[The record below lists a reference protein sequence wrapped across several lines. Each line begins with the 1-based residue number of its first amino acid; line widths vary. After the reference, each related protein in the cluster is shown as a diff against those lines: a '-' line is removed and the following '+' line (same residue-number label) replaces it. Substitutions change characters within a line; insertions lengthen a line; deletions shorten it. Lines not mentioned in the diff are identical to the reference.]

1 MSKQDRVVL
10 MNEKGGKNKFIHI
23 FGKNPI
29 EEILMTK
36 PHLVARVYAKETVQ
50 EFELAE
56 LLPYLKKHKIAFVKV
71 PERKL
76 EQLAPGVSHQGF
88 VAEIREFPLQD
99 LNDVLDKTDMEANP
113 AFLVLDE
120 IQDPHNYGAII
131 RGAAASGINGI
142 IVGKSNQAGVTGT
155 VFKTSAGSLTR
166 VPIIQV
172 SNIATT
178 LERMKEKG
186 FWIAGLAMEGSVS
199 YWKQDLR
206 GPMVF
211 VVGNE
216 GRGLRDLTKKRCDYL
231 LSIPMEEGVESL
243 NASVSAALLLY
254 EWKRQKGA

>member
-1 MSKQDRVVL
+1 MKPKVPA
-10 MNEKGGKNKFIHI
+10 NKFIYI

-29 EEILMTK
+29 EEILMKK
-36 PHLVARVYAKETVQ
+36 PTLVMRVYAKEGIP
-50 EFELAE
+50 EFELSV
-56 LLPYLKKHKIAFVKV
+56 LLPYLKKYKIPFVKV

-88 VAEIREFPLQD
+88 VAEIKEYPMAD
-99 LNDVLDKTDMEANP
+99 MYDVLEKIDMDANP

-131 RGAAASGINGI
+131 RSAAAAGVDGI
-142 IVGKSNQAGVTGT
+142 IVAKNNQASITGT
-155 VFKTSAGSLTR
+155 VFKTSAGSLAAI
-166 VPIIQV
+166 PIIEV

-178 LERMKEKG
+178 LLQLKEKG
-186 FWIAGLAMEGSVS
+186 FWVAGLAMEGSTS
-199 YWKQDLR
+199 YWDQQLT

-216 GRGLRDLTKKRCDYL
+216 GHGLRDLTKKRCDYI

-254 EWKRQKGA
+254 EWRRQIGA

>member
-1 MSKQDRVVL
+1 MKAEGKQSKF
-10 MNEKGGKNKFIHI
+10 MYI

-29 EEILMTK
+29 EEILMNK
-36 PHLVARVYAKETVQ
+36 PSLVVRVYAKEGIPD
-50 EFELAE
+50 FELSV
-56 LLPYLKKHKIAFVKV
+56 LLPYLKKHKIPFVKV

-88 VAEIREFPLQD
+88 VAEIKEFPMQD
-99 LNDVLDKTDMEANP
+99 MNEVLEKIDMDKNP

-131 RGAAASGINGI
+131 RSAAAAGVNGI
-142 IVGKSNQAGVTGT
+142 IVAKNNQASITGT
-155 VFKTSAGSLTR
+155 VFKTSAGALAR
-166 VPIIQV
+166 IPIIQV

-178 LERMKEKG
+178 LLQLKEKG
-186 FWIAGLAMEGSVS
+186 FWVAGLAMEGSTN
-199 YWKQDLR
+199 YWQQELT

-216 GRGLRDLTKKRCDYL
+216 GHGLRDLTKKRCDYI
-231 LSIPMEEGVESL
+231 LSIPMKEGVESL

-254 EWKRQKGA
+254 EWRRQQIR

>member
-1 MSKQDRVVL
+1 MK
-10 MNEKGGKNKFIHI
+10 KGSEQNKFIHI

-29 EEILMTK
+29 EEILMKK
-36 PHLVARVYAKETVQ
+36 PSLVMRVYAKEHIPD
-50 EFELAE
+50 FELSV
-56 LLPYLKKHKIAFVKV
+56 LLPYLKKHKIPFVKV

-76 EQLAPGVSHQGF
+76 EQLAPRVSHQGF
-88 VAEIREFPLQD
+88 VAEIKEYPLED
-99 LNDVLDKTDMEANP
+99 MNDVLDTVDMNTNP

-131 RGAAASGINGI
+131 RSAAAAGVSGI
-142 IVGKSNQAGVTGT
+142 IVAKNNQAGITGT
-155 VFKTSAGSLTR
+155 VFKTSAGALAR

-178 LERMKEKG
+178 LLQLKEKG
-186 FWIAGLAMEGSVS
+186 FWVAGLAMEGSVN
-199 YWKQDLR
+199 YWQQDLR

-216 GRGLRDLTKKRCDYL
+216 GHGLRDLTKKRCDYI

-254 EWKRQKGA
+254 EWKRQIGA

>member
-1 MSKQDRVVL
+1 MKKEST
-10 MNEKGGKNKFIHI
+10 GSKFIHI

-29 EEILMTK
+29 EEILIKK
-36 PHLVARVYAKETVQ
+36 PSLVMRVYAKESVAD
-50 EFELAE
+50 FELSV
-56 LLPYLKKHKIAFVKV
+56 LLPYLKQHKIPFVKV

-88 VAEIREFPLQD
+88 VAEIREYPLED
-99 LNDVLDKTDMEANP
+99 MNDVLETVDMNENP

-131 RGAAASGINGI
+131 RSAAAAGVAGI
-142 IVGKSNQAGVTGT
+142 IVAKNNQAGITGT
-155 VFKTSAGSLTR
+155 VFKTSAGALAR
-166 VPIIQV
+166 IPIIQV

-178 LERMKEKG
+178 LLQLKEKG
-186 FWIAGLAMEGSVS
+186 FWVAGLAMEGSTN
-199 YWKQDLR
+199 YWQQDLR

-216 GRGLRDLTKKRCDYL
+216 GRGLRDLTKKRCDYI

-254 EWKRQKGA
+254 EWKRQTGK

>member
-1 MSKQDRVVL
+1 MKAKAST
-10 MNEKGGKNKFIHI
+10 NKFIHI

-29 EEILMTK
+29 EEILLTK
-36 PHLVARVYAKETVQ
+36 PSLVLRVYAKEGIPD
-50 EFELAE
+50 FELAS
-56 LLPYLKKHKIAFVKV
+56 LIPYLKKNKIPFMKV
-71 PERKL
+71 PEKKL

-88 VAEIREFPLQD
+88 VAEIKEYPLQD
-99 LNDVLDKTDMEANP
+99 LHTALEKTDIDSNP

-131 RGAAASGINGI
+131 RSAAAAGVNGI
-142 IVGKSNQAGVTGT
+142 IVAKNNQAGITGT
-155 VFKTSAGSLTR
+155 VFKTSAGSLSR

-178 LERMKEKG
+178 LLQLKEKG
-186 FWIAGLAMEGSVS
+186 FWVAGLAMEGTAN
-199 YWKQDLR
+199 YWQQELS

-216 GRGLRDLTKKRCDYL
+216 GHGLRDLTKKRCDYI

-254 EWKRQKGA
+254 EWRRQKGA

>member
-1 MSKQDRVVL
+1 MKPKAPQ
-10 MNEKGGKNKFIHI
+10 NKFIYI

-29 EEILMTK
+29 EEILMKK
-36 PHLVARVYAKETVQ
+36 PNLVMRVYAKEGIP
-50 EFELAE
+50 EFELSV
-56 LLPYLKKHKIAFVKV
+56 LLPYLKKNKIPFVKV

-88 VAEIREFPLQD
+88 VAEIREYPLSD
-99 LNDVLDKTDMEANP
+99 MYEVLEKVDMNANP

-131 RGAAASGINGI
+131 RSAAAAGVSGI
-142 IVGKSNQAGVTGT
+142 IVAKNNQASITGT
-155 VFKTSAGSLTR
+155 VFKTSAGALASI
-166 VPIIQV
+166 PIIEV

-178 LERMKEKG
+178 LLQLKEKG
-186 FWIAGLAMEGSVS
+186 FWVAGLAMEGSTS
-199 YWKQDLR
+199 YWDQELT

-216 GRGLRDLTKKRCDYL
+216 GHGLRDLTKKRCDYI
-231 LSIPMEEGVESL
+231 LSIPMKEGVESL

-254 EWKRQKGA
+254 EWKRQIGA